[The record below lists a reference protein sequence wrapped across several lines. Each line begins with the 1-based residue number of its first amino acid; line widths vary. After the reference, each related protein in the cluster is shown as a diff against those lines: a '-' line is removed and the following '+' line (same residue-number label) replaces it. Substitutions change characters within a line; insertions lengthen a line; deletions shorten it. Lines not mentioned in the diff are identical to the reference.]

1 VATKETKKQTWEIT
15 LIRERGKFLG
25 YVEAPNA
32 DAAIRQAIEEFQI
45 ANADQQRRLIAR
57 RKNKSDD

>member
-1 VATKETKKQTWEIT
+1 MATKETKKQTWEIT

-25 YVEAPNA
+25 YVEAPNP

-45 ANADQQRRLIAR
+45 ANADQQRRLMHGAR
-57 RKNKSDD
+57 NKSDD